1 MHLCA
6 LYLHNFRI
14 YEEALYE
21 FGPKINVISGAN
33 ARGKTSILEA
43 IYFLM
48 TGRSFRTAQAGDM
61 IRHGASGFY
70 IEASFIKHDIEQTLR
85 VSCSGKDRKIVYN
98 NTQCASFS
106 DLFGLLQGAVIHP
119 DDAAVVKGAPETRRH
134 LLDVQIAQVNPLY
147 IHHITRYHRAM
158 KQRNYLLRTRTA
170 VTIESWEQEMATS
183 AAYIV
188 HQRLLTIEDLQ
199 QKSQRLY
206 SLIGGGS
213 DHLILTYKSH
223 GVVRNALA
231 ADTEILKLRSYYSDQ
246 YCKQRQRE
254 MELGITLTGP
264 HKDDMF
270 IGLNLEPDKL
280 NPKTNEA
287 RFFASEG
294 QQRSCVAALRLAEWE
309 RLKAMSC
316 EMPIMLIDDVGM
328 SLDHSRR
335 MRLFTHLPSLGQVF
349 LTTTEDLPLAE
360 SNVVKL

>member
-1 MHLCA
+1 MHLRA

-21 FGPKINVISGAN
+21 FCPKINVISGAN

-48 TGRSFRTAQAGDM
+48 TGRSFRTAQASDM

-85 VSCSGKDRKIVYN
+85 VSCSGKDRRIVYN
-98 NTQCASFS
+98 NTQYASLS
-106 DLFGLLQGAVIHP
+106 NLFGLLQGAVIHP
-119 DDAAVVKGAPETRRH
+119 DDAAIVKGAPEIRRH

-147 IHHITRYHRAM
+147 VHHITRYHRAM
-158 KQRNYLLRTRTA
+158 KQRNYLLRTKTA
-170 VTIESWEQEMATS
+170 STIESWEQEMAIS

-188 HQRLLTIEDLQ
+188 HQRMLTIEDLQ
-199 QKSQRLY
+199 HQSQRLY
-206 SLIGGGS
+206 SLIGGGNDS
-213 DHLILTYKSH
+213 LALTYKSQ
-223 GVVRNALA
+223 GIVRNGLA
-231 ADTEILKLRSYYSDQ
+231 VDMDILKLRSYYLEQ

-264 HKDDMF
+264 HKDDLF
-270 IGLNLEPDKL
+270 IGLNS
-280 NPKTNEA
+280 NPNAIEA

-335 MRLFTHLPSLGQVF
+335 MRLFEHLPSLEQVF
-349 LTTTEDLPLAE
+349 LTTTEELSLAE
-360 SNVVKL
+360 SHVIKL

>member
-1 MHLCA
+1 MHLRA

-21 FGPKINVISGAN
+21 FGPKINIISGAN

-43 IYFLM
+43 VYFLM
-48 TGRSFRTAQAGDM
+48 TGRSFRTAQASDM
-61 IRHGASGFY
+61 IRHGAPGFY

-85 VSCSGKDRKIVYN
+85 ISCSGKDRKIVYN
-98 NTQCASFS
+98 HTQCASFS

-119 DDAAVVKGAPETRRH
+119 DDAAVVKGAPEIRRH

-158 KQRNYLLRTRTA
+158 KQRNYLLRTKTA
-170 VTIESWEQEMATS
+170 ATMESWEQEMATS

-188 HQRLLTIEDLQ
+188 HQRMLTVEDLQ

-206 SLIGGGS
+206 SLIGGGD
-213 DHLILTYKSH
+213 DHLILTYKSQ

-231 ADTEILKLRSYYSDQ
+231 ADTDILKLRSYYLDQ
-246 YCKQRQRE
+246 YCKQRRRE

-264 HKDDMF
+264 HKDDLF
-270 IGLNLEPDKL
+270 IGLNLE
-280 NPKTNEA
+280 NEA

-335 MRLFTHLPSLGQVF
+335 IRLFTHLPSLGQVF

-360 SNVVKL
+360 SHVTKL